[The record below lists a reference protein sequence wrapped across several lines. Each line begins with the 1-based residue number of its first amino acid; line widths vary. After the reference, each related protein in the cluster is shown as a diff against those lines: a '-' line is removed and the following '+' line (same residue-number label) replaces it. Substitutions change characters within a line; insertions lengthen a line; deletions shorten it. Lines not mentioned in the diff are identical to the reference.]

1 MPYKITDEITNFS
14 HKVRVL
20 FVKCVECDIQ
30 ESMELLTI
38 FFSNI
43 DIVYDGEEA
52 LRYFNLKKYDLI
64 VTGLNLPK
72 LHGIELITRIRDVSK
87 HITILPI
94 SSTTNIYDFTE
105 LIKLGIDG
113 FIIRPLEIKQFTEVI
128 YKTIDKLKNKEELY
142 QYKINLEQ
150 KVQEQVDILR
160 QKDKTLAYQSK
171 LASMGEMIDAVAH
184 QWKQPLNIINMRID
198 MLRYDYEDNN
208 INKEYCEKL
217 SSDIISQTS
226 HMQNTLDEFRTF
238 LRPDKQKKAFSIPLI
253 IDKVLLLVKD
263 EMLKYKIEIEKDIEE
278 NIEIDGIENEF
289 KHLILNLISNSKD
302 AFVEN
307 NIDNRKIRFKLYKN
321 ENKVILE
328 ISDNA
333 GGIPKHIIDNIFE
346 ANVTS
351 KSEGKGT
358 GIGLYMSSQIIKK
371 HNGGISVKNVENGS
385 MFTVNIK
392 YPYLY

>member
-358 GIGLYMSSQIIKK
+358 GIVLYMSSQIIKK